1 MGIILNMSVYGLMI
15 IPLAAMVKGHNIS
28 LRRLAKLSIVMAAVQ
43 LAQSTITMAVPPD
56 VVAAQV
62 CVQGALLPLVT
73 VAFCFFILNDAKAV
87 KVMHLHDCGDGDT
100 GAAVATMWCL
110 CYTVLFR
117 WFPWYHSMSSRGF
130 EAANLASGAE
140 AYLTLITMLAMCRSF
155 TTGQPVA
162 ATAAWGLHVVGAV
175 AGAAAGMPMAGTV
188 LTTALMTAA
197 SATAFRAP
205 AEGRGNK
212 ED

>member
-1 MGIILNMSVYGLMI
+1 MGIILNLSVHALMI
-15 IPLAAMVKGHNIS
+15 IPLVAMVKGHNIL
-28 LRRLAKLSIVMAAVQ
+28 LRRLVKLSIMIAALQ

-56 VVAAQV
+56 MVVAQA
-62 CVQGALLPLVT
+62 CMQGALLPLVT
-73 VAFCFFILNDAKAV
+73 IAFCFFILNDAKAA
-87 KVMHLHDCGDGDT
+87 KVMHLYDCGDADA

-130 EAANLASGAE
+130 ETANLTSGAE

-155 TTGQPVA
+155 TTGQSA
-162 ATAAWGLHVVGAV
+162 AAPAAWGLHVVGAL
-175 AGAAAGMPMAGTV
+175 AGALAGMPMAGTA
-188 LTTALMTAA
+188 LTTVLITAA

-205 AEGRGNK
+205 AEGRRNK

>member
-1 MGIILNMSVYGLMI
+1 MGIILNMSVYGLMV
-15 IPLAAMVKGHNIS
+15 IPLAAMVRGHNIS

-43 LAQSTITMAVPPD
+43 LAQSTIAMAVPPD
-56 VVAAQV
+56 TVLAQV

-73 VAFCFFILNDAKAV
+73 VAFCFFILNDAKAA

-100 GAAVATMWCL
+100 GAAVATVWCL

-130 EAANLASGAE
+130 EAANLESGAE

-155 TTGQPVA
+155 TTGQSAA

-197 SATAFRAP
+197 SYTAFRAP
-205 AEGRGNK
+205 EEGRGSK